1 MSKMEVQT
9 PASTETDWDQVREW
23 DEQYVFHV
31 LATKDEYRSN
41 VVESADG
48 CYVTM
53 ADGRRIFDFA
63 NQLICVN
70 MGHRHPK
77 IVEAIREAT
86 DKFGYVWEGLTT
98 EYRARA
104 AKLIMED
111 IGVGEWAGRIRFLS
125 TGTEA
130 VENMVLFAK
139 LYTGRRNIVTRIVRL
154 PRLDERALRRQ
165 RHARVPLEPRLG
177 QRRARPISTS
187 PMPPHRTTTMRRRR
201 TATGARS
208 DIRIRTARTGT
219 ARWRASRRPST

>member
-9 PASTETDWDQVREW
+9 PASAETDWDQVREW

-77 IVEAIREAT
+77 IV
-86 DKFGYVWEGLTT
+86 
-98 EYRARA
+98 
-104 AKLIMED
+104 
-111 IGVGEWAGRIRFLS
+111 AGDPGS
-125 TGTEA
+125 HGQ
-130 VENMVLFAK
+130 
-139 LYTGRRNIVTRIVRL
+139 VRL
-154 PRLDERALRRQ
+154 
-165 RHARVPLEPRLG
+165 RLG
-177 QRRARPISTS
+177 G
-187 PMPPHRTTTMRRRR
+187 PHDRVSGPRRR
-201 TATGARS
+201 S
-208 DIRIRTARTGT
+208 
-219 ARWRASRRPST
+219 